1 MQELLKNLLYL
12 GAGAAFV
19 TKDKIEELKTD
30 LIDKGKLTQ
39 DEGKQFVDELLQKSD
54 DIKGKFEEK
63 ITETVTEQL
72 DKMNVAKSEDI
83 SDLREQIQELRAM
96 VEKLQK
102 YYRFIFVQ

>member
-19 TKDKIEELKTD
+19 TKEKIEELKND
-30 LIDKGKLTQ
+30 LVGKGKLTQ
-39 DEGKQFVDELLQKSD
+39 DEGKQFVDDLLNKSD

-63 ITETVTEQL
+63 ISEVVVAQL
-72 DKMNVAKSEDI
+72 DKVNVAKSDDI
-83 SDLREQIQELRAM
+83 DDLRAQIQELRVL

-102 YYRFIFVQ
+102 D

>member
-19 TKDKIEELKTD
+19 TKEKVEELKND
-30 LIDKGKLTQ
+30 LVDKGKLTQ

-54 DIKGKFEEK
+54 DFKNKFEEK
-63 ITETVTEQL
+63 INEAVTDRLE
-72 DKMNVAKSEDI
+72 KMNVAKSDDI
-83 SDLREQIQELRAM
+83 ADLRAQIQELRAM

-102 YYRFIFVQ
+102 S

>member
-19 TKDKIEELKTD
+19 TKEKIEELKDD
-30 LIDKGKLTQ
+30 LVGKGKLTQ
-39 DEGKQFVDELLQKSD
+39 DEGKQFVDDLLNKSD

-63 ITETVTEQL
+63 INEVVATQL
-72 DKMNVAKSEDI
+72 DKVNVAKSDDI
-83 SDLREQIQELRAM
+83 DDLRTQIQELRAL

-102 YYRFIFVQ
+102 D

>member
-19 TKDKIEELKTD
+19 TKEKIEDLKND
-30 LIDKGKLTQ
+30 LVDKGKLTQ
-39 DEGKQFVDELLQKSD
+39 DEGKQFVDDLLHKSD

-63 ITETVTEQL
+63 INEVVTEQL
-72 DKMNVAKSEDI
+72 DKMNVAKGDDI
-83 SDLREQIQELRAM
+83 ADLREQIQELRAM

-102 YYRFIFVQ
+102 